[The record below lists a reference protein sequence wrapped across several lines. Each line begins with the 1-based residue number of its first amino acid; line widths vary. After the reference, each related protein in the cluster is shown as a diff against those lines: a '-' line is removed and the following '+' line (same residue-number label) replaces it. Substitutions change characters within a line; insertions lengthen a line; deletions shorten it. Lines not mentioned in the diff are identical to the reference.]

1 MRFELRLMWELMFNY
16 KIFTVNFFKL
26 GEISS
31 KFNSINKIGGSG
43 ISNLSK
49 VNSVSSAELMNFTQ
63 FFLFI

>member
-1 MRFELRLMWELMFNY
+1 MFNY

-63 FFLFI
+63 FFCA

>member
-1 MRFELRLMWELMFNY
+1 MFNY
-16 KIFTVNFFKL
+16 KIFTVNFFKV

-31 KFNSINKIGGSG
+31 KFNSINKIGRSG

-63 FFLFI
+63 FFCA

>member
-1 MRFELRLMWELMFNY
+1 MRFELRLKWELMFNY
-16 KIFTVNFFKL
+16 NIFTVNFFKL

-49 VNSVSSAELMNFTQ
+49 VNSVSSAELINFTQ
-63 FFLFI
+63 FFCA